1 MMRRPRSIKMVTAS
15 CYHKGSYHEVK
26 NTLNAR
32 CSVFVNAYGK
42 KVCRRR
48 GGGRVFHRSS
58 SGNPAHVPN
67 AGFMAQRRERRYF
80 HRFFGGWFIRALLD
94 TGPQASRMMVCTGIR
109 SNADQRR
116 RARALEPGASCRV
129 RLMVIDRCRR
139 EVGPGPAGTG
149 RERRWSI
156 YVSFQG
162 DKRGGDL
169 LI

>member
-1 MMRRPRSIKMVTAS
+1 MMRRPLSIKMVTAS
-15 CYHKGSYHEVK
+15 CYHKGSYHEAK

-32 CSVFVNAYGK
+32 CSVFVNACGK
-42 KVCRRR
+42 KVCLRRS
-48 GGGRVFHRSS
+48 GGRVFYRSG
-58 SGNPAHVPN
+58 SGNPAMFRMRASCPH
-67 AGFMAQRRERRYF
+67 REYRNS
-80 HRFFGGWFIRALLD
+80 HGFFGGRSLRPPLD

>member
-1 MMRRPRSIKMVTAS
+1 MRRPRSIKMVTAS

-67 AGFMAQRRERRYF
+67 AGFMAQRREHRYF

-94 TGPQASRMMVCTGIR
+94 TEPHASRMMVCTGIR

-129 RLMVIDRCRR
+129 PADGHRPLSPGGGSWARWNRSR
-139 EVGPGPAGTG
+139 KEVVNICIIP
-149 RERRWSI
+149 R
-156 YVSFQG
+156 
-162 DKRGGDL
+162 
-169 LI
+169 